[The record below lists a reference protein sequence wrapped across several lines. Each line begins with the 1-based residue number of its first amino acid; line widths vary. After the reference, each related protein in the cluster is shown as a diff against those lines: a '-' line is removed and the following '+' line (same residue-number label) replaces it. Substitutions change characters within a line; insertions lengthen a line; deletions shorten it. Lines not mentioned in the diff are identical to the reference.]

1 MREIDRKRLEKQVL
15 ETVER
20 HLRRRRLNEIR
31 EKEKEDSR
39 DKAKMNQEPKKPTV
53 QSLSERMNLR
63 EINDSQL
70 IEDMKEFKH
79 EVRQQQQQQQKDMKE
94 IGTQL
99 KKVSELG
106 TQLKNVSDTL
116 LTINNK
122 LTSVESKL
130 ETVESK
136 VEKSVEDVQK
146 RVDAVEQR
154 VTSCESATFKELYD
168 IEAKRSNIVLFGLP
182 EPERTGTIP
191 PKEQDSKVVD
201 EIFDFLTGGKQ
212 AFEIKFRIGQ
222 KQDGKTRPLSVNLRD
237 IRSKD
242 EIISKSSTL
251 KEHPLW
257 KNVYIQ
263 PDLTKKQQEYNRELE
278 AQLKSTAE
286 SRNAELKNGEQ
297 WRWVLRGRGSQRHLA
312 KSKIMG

>member
-1 MREIDRKRLEKQVL
+1 MREIDRRRLEKQVL

-20 HLRRRRLNEIR
+20 HLSRHRRLNEIR
-31 EKEKEDSR
+31 EKEKEDGR
-39 DKAKMNQEPKKPTV
+39 DKAKMSQEPKKPTV
-53 QSLSERMNLR
+53 QSLSERMNLKDF
-63 EINDSQL
+63 NDSKFF
-70 IEDMKEFKH
+70 EDVKEFKH
-79 EVRQQQQQQQKDMKE
+79 EIRQQQQQQQKQQQQDMKE

-106 TQLKNVSDTL
+106 TQLKNVFDTL

-136 VEKSVEDVQK
+136 LEKSVEDIQK

-182 EPERTGTIP
+182 EPERTGTIS
-191 PKEQDSKVVD
+191 PKEQDAKVVD

-242 EIISKSSTL
+242 EILSKSSTL

-257 KNVYIQ
+257 KNVYI
-263 PDLTKKQQEYNRELE
+263 
-278 AQLKSTAE
+278 
-286 SRNAELKNGEQ
+286 
-297 WRWVLRGRGSQRHLA
+297 
-312 KSKIMG
+312 

>member
-1 MREIDRKRLEKQVL
+1 M
-15 ETVER
+15 T
-20 HLRRRRLNEIR
+20 
-31 EKEKEDSR
+31 
-39 DKAKMNQEPKKPTV
+39 QEPKKPTV
-53 QSLSERMNLR
+53 QSLNERMNVKEL
-63 EINDSQL
+63 NDNQL
-70 IEDMKEFKH
+70 IENVSEFKL
-79 EVRQQQQQQQKDMKE
+79 EVRQAIAG

-99 KKVSELG
+99 NAQL
-106 TQLKNVSDTL
+106 TQLNEVTETLKTLVS
-116 LTINNK
+116 INNK

-136 VEKSVEDVQK
+136 LETVESKLGKSVEDIQK

-168 IEAKRSNIVLFGLP
+168 IEAKRSNIVIFGLP

-191 PKEQDSKVVD
+191 PREQDTKVVD

-212 AFEIKFRIGQ
+212 AFEIKHRLGA
-222 KQDGKTRPLSVNLRD
+222 KQDGKTRPILVNLRD

-242 EIISKSSTL
+242 EILSKSSTL
-251 KEHPLW
+251 KGHPLW
-257 KNVYIQ
+257 KKVYVQ
-263 PDLTKKQQEYNRELE
+263 PDHTKKQREYSRELE

-297 WRWVLRGRGSQRHLA
+297 WRWVLRGRWTQRHLA
-312 KSKIMG
+312 KGKIMG